1 MGARKG
7 LTLLEVILALG
18 LLAVVVLD
26 FTSLQVASL
35 RAGQQGRELQTV
47 VREMENFMERLR
59 QDPQGIPALCNG
71 ALALGGKQGTCT
83 AIPCNVA
90 QDGGLA
96 CPTAGDVRAFQVVLR
111 VEEKRLETVVY
122 RP

>member
-18 LLAVVVLD
+18 LLAVVVLA

-35 RAGQQGRELQTV
+35 RAGQRGRELQTV

-59 QDPQGIPALCNG
+59 QDPQGVPALCNG
-71 ALALGGKQGTCT
+71 ALTLGGRQGTCT
-83 AIPCNVA
+83 AVPCGVA
-90 QDGGLA
+90 QDGGLT
-96 CPTAGDVRAFQVVLR
+96 CPTSGDARAFQVVLE
-111 VEEKRLETVVY
+111 VEGKRLETVVY

>member
-18 LLAVVVLD
+18 LLAVVVLA

-35 RAGQQGRELQTV
+35 RAGQQGRELQAV

-71 ALALGGKQGTCT
+71 ALALGGKQGTAPLSPAT
-83 AIPCNVA
+83 
-90 QDGGLA
+90 
-96 CPTAGDVRAFQVVLR
+96 
-111 VEEKRLETVVY
+111 
-122 RP
+122 

>member
-18 LLAVVVLD
+18 LLAVVVLA

-59 QDPQGIPALCNG
+59 QDPRASPPFA
-71 ALALGGKQGTCT
+71 T
-83 AIPCNVA
+83 AP
-90 QDGGLA
+90 
-96 CPTAGDVRAFQVVLR
+96 
-111 VEEKRLETVVY
+111 
-122 RP
+122 